1 MFLKW
6 ILLLVLNSTMYQM
19 AFAQDMNDL
28 SGLWKVIDDKS
39 GFTLVKIKISKQDRN
54 SYNGH
59 IVEAFNPPNAP
70 PKDLSSLTGFQLL
83 TGLQQNLKNPKN
95 FSQGKVVDPAI
106 NQLYEV
112 NGKLNTKGT
121 VLILRSNSDVE
132 KAGRKLSWIRMK

>member
-1 MFLKW
+1 M
-6 ILLLVLNSTMYQM
+6 
-19 AFAQDMNDL
+19 
-28 SGLWKVIDDKS
+28 
-39 GFTLVKIKISKQDRN
+39 
-54 SYNGH
+54 
-59 IVEAFNPPNAP
+59 
-70 PKDLSSLTGFQLL
+70 L

>member
-39 GFTLVKIKISKQDRN
+39 GFTLVKIKITKQDRN

-83 TGLQQNLKNPKN
+83 TGLQQNLKNPKI
-95 FSQGKVVDPAI
+95 FSKGKVVDPAI

-121 VLILRSNSDVE
+121 MLILRSSSDAE
-132 KAGRKLSWIRMK
+132 KSGRKLSWIRLK